1 MGILTTFRNAWKI
14 ADLRKKILFTLMIIV
29 LFRIG
34 ASIPVPF
41 LDASAVAS
49 YFTTGNTLLGY
60 MNMLSGNALSVGT
73 LFALTIQPYINASII
88 IQLLTV
94 AIPYFERLAKD
105 DSAEKKG
112 RKKLNK
118 ITRYVTVAIALL
130 QSFGYFQILRTAG
143 ALNGDVIADASKF
156 SWELFLVAA
165 CIILTLVAGS
175 MLVQWLGEA
184 IDEKGIGNGIS
195 MILFASIVSRAPD
208 LLTFF
213 IGCFTGEE
221 GKNWFVSAQWWL
233 AIIVFVL
240 AIAMFGLIVFMDSAE
255 RRVTI
260 QYAKRQVG
268 RKVYGGQKQQLPIK
282 VCMTG
287 VMPIIFA
294 FAITSLPATIA
305 AFIPGENWFTTGVE
319 KYFGQTSAAYMILSF
334 ALIIAFNY
342 FYIAIQYN
350 ASDIAKQ
357 LRENG
362 GTIPGIRPGRPT
374 VDFIMNTVNKITLFG
389 AIYLGVIAIFPY
401 ILQAIFGDS
410 LAGIALGGTSMMI
423 LVSVALETVKV
434 LEAQMIQRNMPS
446 VLD

>member
-1 MGILTTFRNAWKI
+1 MGILATLRNAWKI
-14 ADLRKKILFTLMIIV
+14 ADLKKKILYTALIV
-29 LFRIG
+29 LLFRIG
-34 ASIPVPF
+34 SGIPVPF
-41 LDASAVAS
+41 LANDSLEGIFS
-49 YFTTGNTLLGY
+49 PNTLLGY
-60 MNMLSGNALSVGT
+60 MNMLSGGALSVGT
-73 LFALTIQPYINASII
+73 IFALTIQPYINASII

-118 ITRYVTVAIALL
+118 ITRYTTIVIALL
-130 QSFGYFQILRTAG
+130 QAFGYYQLLGDMVVTGSNGFENFIIG
-143 ALNGDVIADASKF
+143 AS
-156 SWELFLVAA
+156 
-165 CIILTLVAGS
+165 IIITLVAGS
-175 MLVQWLGEA
+175 CLVMWMGES

-195 MILFASIVSRAPD
+195 MILFASIVSRAPE
-208 LLTFF
+208 LLSFCWSN
-213 IGCFTGEE
+213 ITG
-221 GKNWFVSAQWWL
+221 GTWWL
-233 AIIVFVL
+233 AVIVLVL
-240 AIAMFGLIVFMDSAE
+240 GVAMFGLIVFMDSAE
-255 RRVTI
+255 RRITI

-268 RKVYGGQKQQLPIK
+268 RKIYGGQKQQLPVK

-294 FAITSLPATIA
+294 FAITSLPATIG
-305 AFIPGENWFTTGVE
+305 AFFPNSWFYTFINNW
-319 KYFGQTSAAYMILSF
+319 FGQTSIIYMVVSF

-401 ILQAIFGDS
+401 ILQAIFPGM
-410 LAGIALGGTSMMI
+410 GNIALGGTSMMI

>member
-1 MGILTTFRNAWKI
+1 MGILTTLRNAWKI
-14 ADLRKKILFTLMIIV
+14 ADLRKKILYTLMIIG

-41 LDASAVAS
+41 LDADMVES
-49 YFTTGNTLLGY
+49 YFTSGNTLLGY

-112 RKKLNK
+112 RKKLNI
-118 ITRYVTVAIALL
+118 ITRYSTIAIALL
-130 QSFGYFQILRTAG
+130 QAFGYYQILNSANAITIAG
-143 ALNGDVIADASKF
+143 NTFQTIL
-156 SWELFLVAA
+156 AA
-165 CIILTLVAGS
+165 CTIIFSMVAGS
-175 MLVQWLGEA
+175 MLVMWLGEC

-208 LLTFF
+208 LLTFVISSF
-213 IGCFTGEE
+213 GEG
-221 GKNWFVSAQWWL
+221 GKWWL
-233 AIIVFVL
+233 AIIIVIL
-240 AIAMFGLIVFMDSAE
+240 AVAMLGLIVFMDSAE
-255 RRVTI
+255 RRITI

-268 RKVYGGQKQQLPIK
+268 RRIYGGQKQQLPIK

-305 AFIPGENWFTTGVE
+305 AFLPKTNGFVVFVE
-319 KYFGQTSAAYMILSF
+319 KYFGQTSIAYMLVSF

-350 ASDIAKQ
+350 AADIAKQ
-357 LRENG
+357 LRDNG

-401 ILQAIFGDS
+401 ILQAIFPVD
-410 LAGIALGGTSMMI
+410 LANVALGGTSMMI
-423 LVSVALETVKV
+423 LVSVSLETVKV

>member
-1 MGILTTFRNAWKI
+1 MGILTTLRNAWKI
-14 ADLRKKILFTLMIIV
+14 ADLRKKILYTLMIIV

-41 LDASAVAS
+41 LQSEALAGI
-49 YFTTGNTLLGY
+49 FGQNTLLGY
-60 MNMLSGNALSVGT
+60 MNMLSGGALSIGT
-73 LFALTIQPYINASII
+73 IFALTIQPYINASII

-118 ITRYVTVAIALL
+118 ITRYTTGVIALL
-130 QSFGYFQILRTAG
+130 QAFGYYKLLGGTTVVAN
-143 ALNGDVIADASKF
+143 NGFEEFLIAAS
-156 SWELFLVAA
+156 
-165 CIILTLVAGS
+165 IIISLVAGS
-175 MLVQWLGEA
+175 FLVMWMGES
-184 IDEKGIGNGIS
+184 IDEKGSGNGIS
-195 MILFASIVSRAPD
+195 MILFASIVSRAPE
-208 LLTFF
+208 LLSFF
-213 IGCFTGEE
+213 WNNIT
-221 GKNWFVSAQWWL
+221 SSTWWL
-233 AIIVFVL
+233 AVMVL
-240 AIAMFGLIVFMDSAE
+240 ILAVAMFGLIVFMDSAE
-255 RRVTI
+255 RRITI

-294 FAITSLPATIA
+294 FAITSLPATIG
-305 AFIPGENWFTTGVE
+305 AFFPDSGFAKFVNEW
-319 KYFGQTSAAYMILSF
+319 FGQTSIIYMVVGF

-401 ILQAIFGDS
+401 ILQAIFPSMGN
-410 LAGIALGGTSMMI
+410 IALGGTSMMI

-434 LEAQMIQRNMPS
+434 LEAQMIQRNMPG

>member
-1 MGILTTFRNAWKI
+1 MGILTTLRNAWKI
-14 ADLRKKILFTLMIIV
+14 ADLRKKILYTLMIIV

-41 LDASAVAS
+41 LDADMVES
-49 YFTTGNTLLGY
+49 YFTSGNTLLGY

-112 RKKLNK
+112 RKKLNI
-118 ITRYVTVAIALL
+118 ITRYSTIAIALL
-130 QSFGYFQILRTAG
+130 QAFGYYQILNSAKAITIAG
-143 ALNGDVIADASKF
+143 NTFQSIL
-156 SWELFLVAA
+156 AA
-165 CIILTLVAGS
+165 CTIIFSLVAGS
-175 MLVQWLGEA
+175 MLVMWMGEC

-208 LLTFF
+208 LLTFV
-213 IGCFTGEE
+213 IGSFGEG
-221 GKNWFVSAQWWL
+221 GKWWL
-233 AIIVFVL
+233 AIIIVIL
-240 AIAMFGLIVFMDSAE
+240 AVAMLGLIVFMDSAE
-255 RRVTI
+255 RRITI

-268 RKVYGGQKQQLPIK
+268 RRIYGGQKQQLPIK

-305 AFIPGENWFTTGVE
+305 AFLPKTNGFVVFVE
-319 KYFGQTSAAYMILSF
+319 KYFGQTSIAYMFVSF

-350 ASDIAKQ
+350 AADIAKQ
-357 LRENG
+357 LRDNG

-401 ILQAIFGDS
+401 ILQAIFPVD
-410 LAGIALGGTSMMI
+410 LANIALGGTSMMI
-423 LVSVALETVKV
+423 LVSVSLETVKV

>member
-1 MGILTTFRNAWKI
+1 MGILTTLRNAWKI

-41 LDASAVAS
+41 LDAAAISS
-49 YFTTGNTLLGY
+49 YFTSGNTLLGY

-88 IQLLTV
+88 VQLLTV

-118 ITRYVTVAIALL
+118 ITRYTTIGIALL
-130 QSFGYFQILRTAG
+130 QSFGYFQILRSAG
-143 ALNGDVIADASKF
+143 AITIVDTDKF
-156 SWELFLVAA
+156 SMELFLVAA
-165 CIILTLVAGS
+165 CIVLTLTAGS
-175 MLVQWLGEA
+175 MLVQWLGES
-184 IDEKGIGNGIS
+184 IDEKGFGNGIS

-208 LLTFF
+208 LLTYF
-213 IGCFTGEE
+213 IGSFGEG
-221 GKNWFVSAQWWL
+221 GKWWL
-233 AIIVFVL
+233 AIIVLIL
-240 AIAMFGLIVFMDSAE
+240 AVAMFGLIVFMDSAE
-255 RRVTI
+255 RRITV

-305 AFIPGENWFTTGVE
+305 TFFPNTGFAKWTE
-319 KYFGQTSAAYMILSF
+319 EYFGQTSIAYMLISF

-350 ASDIAKQ
+350 AADIAKQ
-357 LRENG
+357 LKENG

-374 VDFIMNTVNKITLFG
+374 IDFIMNTVNKITLFG

-401 ILQAIFGDS
+401 ILQAIFPKD
-410 LAGIALGGTSMMI
+410 LTNIALGGTSMMI

>member
-1 MGILTTFRNAWKI
+1 MGILTTLRNAWKI

-41 LDASAVAS
+41 LDAAAISS
-49 YFTTGNTLLGY
+49 YFTSGNTLLGY

-118 ITRYVTVAIALL
+118 ITRYTTIAIALL

-143 ALNGDVIADASKF
+143 AITVVNADKF
-156 SWELFLVAA
+156 SGELFLVGA
-165 CIILTLVAGS
+165 CIVLTLTAGS
-175 MLVQWLGEA
+175 SLVQWLGES

-208 LLTFF
+208 LLTYVISAFSK
-213 IGCFTGEE
+213 G
-221 GKNWFVSAQWWL
+221 GKWWL
-233 AIIVFVL
+233 AIIVVIL
-240 AIAMFGLIVFMDSAE
+240 AVAMFGLIVFMDSAE
-255 RRVTI
+255 RRITV

-305 AFIPGENWFTTGVE
+305 AFLPKTNGFVTFTE
-319 KYFGQTSAAYMILSF
+319 KYFGQTSIAYMLISF

-350 ASDIAKQ
+350 AADIAKQ
-357 LRENG
+357 LKENG

-401 ILQAIFGDS
+401 ILQAIFPND
-410 LAGIALGGTSMMI
+410 LANIALGGTSMMI

>member
-1 MGILTTFRNAWKI
+1 MGILTTLRNAWKI
-14 ADLRKKILFTLMIIV
+14 ADLKKKILFTAFIV
-29 LFRIG
+29 LLFRIG
-34 ASIPVPF
+34 STFTVPF
-41 LDASAVAS
+41 LNSDAMTGIFS
-49 YFTTGNTLLGY
+49 GNTLMGY
-60 MNMLSGNALSVGT
+60 MDMLSGGALSIGSV
-73 LFALTIQPYINASII
+73 FALTIQPYINASII

-94 AIPYFERLAKD
+94 AVPYFERLSKD

-130 QSFGYFQILRTAG
+130 QAFGYYKLLG
-143 ALNGDVIADASKF
+143 ASVMPTDSGFES
-156 SWELFLVAA
+156 FLVATS
-165 CIILTLVAGS
+165 IIMTLVAGS
-175 MLVQWLGEA
+175 CLVMWLGET

-195 MILFASIVSRAPD
+195 MILFASIVSRAPE
-208 LLTFF
+208 LLSFCWKS
-213 IGCFTGEE
+213 ITG
-221 GKNWFVSAQWWL
+221 GAWYL
-233 AIIVFVL
+233 ALMVIVLGV
-240 AIAMFGLIVFMDSAE
+240 AMFGLIVFMDSAE

-305 AFIPGENWFTTGVE
+305 AFFPNSGFASFIE
-319 KYFGQTSAAYMILSF
+319 KYFGQTSIIYMVVGF

-401 ILQAIFGDS
+401 ILQAIFPNMGN
-410 LAGIALGGTSMMI
+410 IALGGTSMMI

>member
-1 MGILTTFRNAWKI
+1 MGILTTLRNAWKI

-41 LDASAVAS
+41 LDAAAISS
-49 YFTTGNTLLGY
+49 YFTSGNTLLGY

-118 ITRYVTVAIALL
+118 ITRYTTVGIALL

-143 ALNGDVIADASKF
+143 AITIVDAEKF
-156 SWELFLVAA
+156 SMQLFLVAA
-165 CIILTLVAGS
+165 CIILTLTAGS
-175 MLVQWLGEA
+175 MLVQWLGES

-208 LLTFF
+208 LLMYF
-213 IGCFTGEE
+213 IGSFQE
-221 GKNWFVSAQWWL
+221 GGKWWL
-233 AIIVFVL
+233 AIIVLIL
-240 AIAMFGLIVFMDSAE
+240 AVAMFGLIVFMDSAE
-255 RRVTI
+255 RRVTV

-294 FAITSLPATIA
+294 FAITSLPATIG
-305 AFIPGENWFTTGVE
+305 AFIPDTGFAKWTE
-319 KYFGQTSAAYMILSF
+319 KYFSQTSIAYMLISF

-357 LRENG
+357 LKENG

-401 ILQAIFGDS
+401 ILQAAFPKD
-410 LAGIALGGTSMMI
+410 LTNIALGGTSMMI

>member
-1 MGILTTFRNAWKI
+1 MGILTTLRNAWKI

-41 LDASAVAS
+41 LDAAAIST
-49 YFTTGNTLLGY
+49 YFNSGNTLLGY

-73 LFALTIQPYINASII
+73 IFALTIQPYINASII

-112 RKKLNK
+112 RKKLNR
-118 ITRYVTVAIALL
+118 ITRYTTIGIAAL
-130 QSFGYFQILRTAG
+130 QAFGYFQILRSAG
-143 ALNGDVIADASKF
+143 AITIVNTETF
-156 SWELFLVAA
+156 SMQLFLVAA
-165 CIILTLVAGS
+165 CIIMTLVAGS
-175 MLVQWLGEA
+175 SLVQWLGEC
-184 IDEKGIGNGIS
+184 IDEKGLGNGIS

-208 LLTFF
+208 LLSFF
-213 IGCFTGEE
+213 IGCFQE
-221 GKNWFVSAQWWL
+221 GGKWWL
-233 AIIVFVL
+233 APIVLVL

-255 RRVTI
+255 RRITI

-305 AFIPGENWFTTGVE
+305 AFMPSDWGFVIFVD
-319 KYFGQTSAAYMILSF
+319 KYFNQTSIAYMLISF
-334 ALIIAFNY
+334 ALVIAFNY

-374 VDFIMNTVNKITLFG
+374 VEFIMNTVNKITLFG

-401 ILQAIFGDS
+401 ILQAIFPVD
-410 LAGIALGGTSMMI
+410 LANIALGGTSMMI

>member
-1 MGILTTFRNAWKI
+1 MGILSTLRNAWKI

-41 LDASAVAS
+41 LDPAAIKS
-49 YFTTGNTLLGY
+49 YFTGGNTLLGY

-73 LFALTIQPYINASII
+73 IFALTIQPYINASII

-112 RKKLNK
+112 RKKLNR
-118 ITRYVTVAIALL
+118 ITRYSTIGIALL
-130 QSFGYFQILRTAG
+130 QAFGYFQILKSAG
-143 ALNGDVIADASKF
+143 AITIVDAKAF
-156 SWELFLVAA
+156 SFDLFLVAA
-165 CIILTLVAGS
+165 CIIMTLVAGS
-175 MLVQWLGEA
+175 CLVMWLGES

-208 LLTFF
+208 LLTYVINSFSN
-213 IGCFTGEE
+213 G
-221 GKNWFVSAQWWL
+221 GKWWL
-233 AIIVFVL
+233 AIIILVL
-240 AIAMFGLIVFMDSAE
+240 AVAMFGLIVFMDSAE
-255 RRVTI
+255 RRITI

-294 FAITSLPATIA
+294 FAITSLPATIG
-305 AFIPGENWFTTGVE
+305 AFFPNGGWAKFFD
-319 KYFGQTSAAYMILSF
+319 KYFGQTSFAYMFVSF

-374 VDFIMNTVNKITLFG
+374 IEFIMNTVNKITLFG
-389 AIYLGVIAIFPY
+389 AIYLGIIAIFPY
-401 ILQAIFGDS
+401 ILQAIFPNDLQS
-410 LAGIALGGTSMMI
+410 IALGGTSMMI

>member
-1 MGILTTFRNAWKI
+1 MGILTTLRNAWKI
-14 ADLRKKILFTLMIIV
+14 ADLRKKILYTLMIIV

-34 ASIPVPF
+34 ACIPVPF
-41 LDASAVAS
+41 LSPEMIQGVFSDS
-49 YFTTGNTLLGY
+49 GTLLGY
-60 MNMLSGNALSVGT
+60 MNMISGNALSVGT
-73 LFALTIQPYINASII
+73 IFALTIQPYINASII

-112 RKKLNK
+112 RKKLNR
-118 ITRYVTVAIALL
+118 ITRYTTIGIALL
-130 QSFGYFQILRTAG
+130 QAFGYYQLLQGGIQIG
-143 ALNGDVIADASKF
+143 SNGFEKFLIAAS
-156 SWELFLVAA
+156 
-165 CIILTLVAGS
+165 IILTLVAGS
-175 MLVQWLGEA
+175 CLVMWMGES
-184 IDEKGIGNGIS
+184 IDESGIGNGIS
-195 MILFASIVSRAPD
+195 MILFASIVSRAPE
-208 LLTFF
+208 LLSFF
-213 IGCFTGEE
+213 IGCFKE
-221 GKNWFVSAQWWL
+221 GGKWWL
-233 AIIVFVL
+233 APIVLVL
-240 AIAMFGLIVFMDSAE
+240 AVAMFGLIVFMDSAE
-255 RRVTI
+255 RRITI

-305 AFIPGENWFTTGVE
+305 AFIPKSGFASWVE
-319 KYFGQTSAAYMILSF
+319 KYFGQTSIAYMLISF
-334 ALIIAFNY
+334 ILIIAFNY

-401 ILQAIFGDS
+401 ILQKIWPDQ
-410 LAGIALGGTSMMI
+410 LAGVALGGTSMMI

>member
-1 MGILTTFRNAWKI
+1 MGILTTLRNAWKI

-41 LDASAVAS
+41 LDAAAISS
-49 YFTTGNTLLGY
+49 YFTSGNTLLGY

-143 ALNGDVIADASKF
+143 AITIVDTDKF
-156 SWELFLVAA
+156 SMELFLVGA
-165 CIILTLVAGS
+165 CIILTLTAGS
-175 MLVQWLGEA
+175 ALVQWLGET

-208 LLTFF
+208 LLTYV
-213 IGCFTGEE
+213 IGAFGEG
-221 GKNWFVSAQWWL
+221 GKWWL
-233 AIIVFVL
+233 AIIVVIL
-240 AIAMFGLIVFMDSAE
+240 AVAMFGLIVFMDSAE
-255 RRVTI
+255 RRITI

-305 AFIPGENWFTTGVE
+305 AFLPKDNGFVTFTE
-319 KYFGQTSAAYMILSF
+319 KYFGQTSIAYMLISF

-401 ILQAIFGDS
+401 ILQAIFPND
-410 LAGIALGGTSMMI
+410 LQNIALGGTSMMI

>member
-1 MGILTTFRNAWKI
+1 MGILTTLRNAWKI

-41 LDASAVAS
+41 LDAAAISS
-49 YFTTGNTLLGY
+49 YFNSGNTLLGY

-118 ITRYVTVAIALL
+118 ITRYTTVGIALL

-143 ALNGDVIADASKF
+143 AITIVDANKF
-156 SWELFLVAA
+156 SFQLFLVAA
-165 CIILTLVAGS
+165 CIVLTLTAGS
-175 MLVQWLGEA
+175 MLVQWLGES

-208 LLTFF
+208 LLTYVISSF
-213 IGCFTGEE
+213 
-221 GKNWFVSAQWWL
+221 GKGGKWWL
-233 AIIVFVL
+233 AIIVIVL
-240 AIAMFGLIVFMDSAE
+240 AVAMFGLIVFMDSAE
-255 RRVTI
+255 RRITI

-305 AFIPGENWFTTGVE
+305 AFLPKSNPFVTVTE
-319 KYFGQTSAAYMILSF
+319 KYFGQTSIAYMLVSF

-401 ILQAIFGDS
+401 ILQAIFPTD
-410 LAGIALGGTSMMI
+410 LQNVALGGTSMMI

>member
-1 MGILTTFRNAWKI
+1 MGILTTLRNAWKI
-14 ADLRKKILFTLMIIV
+14 ADLRKKILYTLMIIV

-34 ASIPVPF
+34 ACIPVPF
-41 LDASAVAS
+41 LSEGMLKAA
-49 YFTTGNTLLGY
+49 FTDSGTLLGY
-60 MNMLSGNALSVGT
+60 MNMISGNALAIGT
-73 LFALTIQPYINASII
+73 IFALTIQPYINASII

-112 RKKLNK
+112 RKKLNR
-118 ITRYVTVAIALL
+118 ITRYFTVVIALL
-130 QSFGYFQILRTAG
+130 QAFGYYQLLQGGIEVGANGFQKFL
-143 ALNGDVIADASKF
+143 IAAT
-156 SWELFLVAA
+156 
-165 CIILTLVAGS
+165 IILTLVAGS
-175 MLVQWLGEA
+175 CLVMWLGES
-184 IDEKGIGNGIS
+184 IDENGVGNGIS

-208 LLTFF
+208 LLKFF
-213 IGCFTGEE
+213 IGCFQQG
-221 GKNWFVSAQWWL
+221 GKWWL
-233 AIIVFVL
+233 APIVLILGV
-240 AIAMFGLIVFMDSAE
+240 AMFGLIVFMDSAE

-305 AFIPGENWFTTGVE
+305 AFIPNSGFATWIE
-319 KYFGQTSAAYMILSF
+319 KYFGQTSIAYMLISF

-401 ILQAIFGDS
+401 ILQKIWPVH

>member
-14 ADLRKKILFTLMIIV
+14 ADLKKKILYTALIV
-29 LFRIG
+29 LLFRIG

-41 LDASAVAS
+41 LQAETLAGI
-49 YFTTGNTLLGY
+49 FGQNTLMGY
-60 MNMLSGNALSVGT
+60 MNMLSGGALSIGT
-73 LFALTIQPYINASII
+73 IFALTIQPYINASII
-88 IQLLTV
+88 VQLLTV
-94 AIPYFERLAKD
+94 AIPYFERLSKD

-118 ITRYVTVAIALL
+118 ITRYTTIVIALL
-130 QSFGYFQILRTAG
+130 QAFGYYQLLGGTTVTAN
-143 ALNGDVIADASKF
+143 NGFEEFLIAAS
-156 SWELFLVAA
+156 
-165 CIILTLVAGS
+165 IIITLVAGS
-175 MLVQWLGEA
+175 CLVMWMGES

-195 MILFASIVSRAPD
+195 MILFASIVSRAP
-208 LLTFF
+208 
-213 IGCFTGEE
+213 E
-221 GKNWFVSAQWWL
+221 FVSFAWNNIQGGTWWL
-233 AIIVFVL
+233 AVIVLVL
-240 AIAMFGLIVFMDSAE
+240 GVAMFGLIVFMDSAE

-294 FAITSLPATIA
+294 FAITSLPATIG
-305 AFIPGENWFTTGVE
+305 AFFPDSGFAKFIDAW
-319 KYFGQTSAAYMILSF
+319 FGQTSIIYMVVSF

-401 ILQAIFGDS
+401 ILQAIFPAMGN
-410 LAGIALGGTSMMI
+410 IALGGTSMMI

>member
-1 MGILTTFRNAWKI
+1 MGILTTLRNAWKI

-34 ASIPVPF
+34 SSIPVPF
-41 LDASAVAS
+41 LDASAISS
-49 YFTTGNTLLGY
+49 YFNSGNTILGY

-118 ITRYVTVAIALL
+118 ITRYTTIAIALL
-130 QSFGYFQILRTAG
+130 QGFGYFQILRTAG
-143 ALNGDVIADASKF
+143 AITVVDASKF
-156 SWELFLVAA
+156 SWELFLVGA
-165 CIILTLVAGS
+165 CIVLTLTAGS
-175 MLVQWLGEA
+175 SMVQWLGES

-208 LLTFF
+208 LLTYVISAFSK
-213 IGCFTGEE
+213 G
-221 GKNWFVSAQWWL
+221 GKWWL
-233 AIIVFVL
+233 AIIVLIL
-240 AIAMFGLIVFMDSAE
+240 AVAMFGLIVFMDSAE
-255 RRVTI
+255 RRITI

-305 AFIPGENWFTTGVE
+305 AFLPSDNWFAVWTT
-319 KYFGQTSAAYMILSF
+319 KYFGQTSIAYMLISF

-401 ILQAIFGDS
+401 ILQKAFPADLS
-410 LAGIALGGTSMMI
+410 SIALGGTSMMI

>member
-1 MGILTTFRNAWKI
+1 MGILTTLRNAWKI

-41 LDASAVAS
+41 LDAAAVSS
-49 YFTTGNTLLGY
+49 YFTSGNTLLGY

-112 RKKLNK
+112 RKKLNI
-118 ITRYVTVAIALL
+118 ITRYTTVGIALL
-130 QSFGYFQILRTAG
+130 QSFGYFQILRSAG
-143 ALNGDVIADASKF
+143 AITIVDTAKF
-156 SWELFLVAA
+156 SWELLLIAA
-165 CIILTLVAGS
+165 TIILTLSAGS
-175 MLVQWLGEA
+175 ALVQWLGES

-213 IGCFTGEE
+213 INCFTGEE
-221 GKNWFVSAQWWL
+221 GKNWFISAQWWL
-233 AIIVFVL
+233 AIIVLVL
-240 AIAMFGLIVFMDSAE
+240 AVAMFGLIVFMDGAE
-255 RRVTI
+255 RRITI

-268 RKVYGGQKQQLPIK
+268 RKVYGGQKQPLPIK

-294 FAITSLPATIA
+294 FAITSLPATVG
-305 AFIPGENWFTTGVE
+305 AFIPNTGFATFVDE
-319 KYFGQTSAAYMILSF
+319 YFGQTSIAYMVISF

-362 GTIPGIRPGRPT
+362 GTIPGIRPGKPT

-401 ILQAIFGDS
+401 ILQAIFPES
-410 LAGIALGGTSMMI
+410 LANIALGGTSMMI

>member
-1 MGILTTFRNAWKI
+1 MGIFTTLRNAWKI
-14 ADLRKKILFTLMIIV
+14 ADLRKKILFTLFIIV

-41 LDASAVAS
+41 LSSEMIEA
-49 YFTTGNTLLGY
+49 YFTDNSNTLLGY

-73 LFALTIQPYINASII
+73 MFALTIQPYINASII

-105 DSAEKKG
+105 DSAEHKG

-118 ITRYVTVAIALL
+118 ITRYTTVAIALL
-130 QSFGYFQILRTAG
+130 QGFGYYQLLSSSSYGIVRSG
-143 ALNGDVIADASKF
+143 SNGFENFLIAAT
-156 SWELFLVAA
+156 
-165 CIILTLVAGS
+165 IIVSLVAGS
-175 MLVQWLGEA
+175 SLVQWLGES

-208 LLTFF
+208 LLTYL
-213 IGCFTGEE
+213 IESFTGTQTG
-221 GKNWFVSAQWWL
+221 GKTWYWAL
-233 AIIVFVL
+233 IILVL
-240 AIAMFGLIVFMDSAE
+240 AVLLFGLTVFMDSAE
-255 RRVTI
+255 RRITV

-268 RKVYGGQKQQLPIK
+268 RKVYGGQRQQLPIK

-305 AFIPGENWFTTGVE
+305 AFFPGSGFEAFVKEHFSQTTIL
-319 KYFGQTSAAYMILSF
+319 YMVVAFL
-334 ALIIAFNY
+334 LIIAFNY

-350 ASDIAKQ
+350 AAEIAKQ
-357 LRENG
+357 MRENG
-362 GTIPGIRPGRPT
+362 GTIPGIRPGIPT
-374 VDFIMNTVNKITLFG
+374 VNFIMNSVNKITLFG
-389 AIYLGVIAIFPY
+389 ALFLGVIAILPY
-401 ILQAIFGDS
+401 VIQRITGLENV
-410 LAGIALGGTSMMI
+410 ALGGTSMLI
-423 LVSVALETVKV
+423 LVSVALETVRV

>member
-1 MGILTTFRNAWKI
+1 MGILTTLRNAWKI
-14 ADLRKKILFTLMIIV
+14 ADLKKKILFTAFIV
-29 LFRIG
+29 LLFRIG
-34 ASIPVPF
+34 STFTVPF
-41 LDASAVAS
+41 LNSDAMTGIFS
-49 YFTTGNTLLGY
+49 GNTLMGY
-60 MNMLSGNALSVGT
+60 MDMLSGGALSIGSV
-73 LFALTIQPYINASII
+73 FALTIQPYINASII

-94 AIPYFERLAKD
+94 AVPYFERLSKD

-118 ITRYVTVAIALL
+118 ITRYITVAIALL
-130 QSFGYFQILRTAG
+130 QAFGYYKLLG
-143 ALNGDVIADASKF
+143 ASVMPTDSGFES
-156 SWELFLVAA
+156 FLVAA
-165 CIILTLVAGS
+165 SIIMTLVAGS
-175 MLVQWLGEA
+175 CLVMWLGET

-195 MILFASIVSRAPD
+195 MILFASIVSRAPE
-208 LLTFF
+208 LLSFCWKSITD
-213 IGCFTGEE
+213 GA
-221 GKNWFVSAQWWL
+221 WYL
-233 AIIVFVL
+233 ALMVIVLGV
-240 AIAMFGLIVFMDSAE
+240 AMFGLIVFMDSAE

-305 AFIPGENWFTTGVE
+305 AFFPNSGFASFIE
-319 KYFGQTSAAYMILSF
+319 KYFGQTSIIYMVVGF

-401 ILQAIFGDS
+401 ILQAIFPNMGN
-410 LAGIALGGTSMMI
+410 IALGGTSMMI

>member
-1 MGILTTFRNAWKI
+1 MGILTTLRNAWKI
-14 ADLRKKILFTLMIIV
+14 ADLRKKILYTLMIVV

-41 LDASAVAS
+41 LQAD
-49 YFTTGNTLLGY
+49 TLAGIFGQSNLMGY
-60 MNMLSGNALSVGT
+60 MDMVSGGALSIGSI
-73 LFALTIQPYINASII
+73 FALTIQPYINASII
-88 IQLLTV
+88 VQLLTV

-118 ITRYVTVAIALL
+118 ITRYTTAAIALL
-130 QSFGYFQILRTAG
+130 QAFGYYKLLGGTT
-143 ALNGDVIADASKF
+143 
-156 SWELFLVAA
+156 VAA
-165 CIILTLVAGS
+165 TNGFEEFLIAASIIITLVAGAF
-175 MLVQWLGEA
+175 LVMWMGES

-195 MILFASIVSRAPD
+195 MILFASIVSRAPE
-208 LLTFF
+208 LVSFF
-213 IGCFTGEE
+213 WNNITG
-221 GKNWFVSAQWWL
+221 GTWWL
-233 AIIVFVL
+233 ALIVLVL
-240 AIAMFGLIVFMDSAE
+240 AVAMFGLIVFMDSAE

-294 FAITSLPATIA
+294 FAITSLPATIG
-305 AFIPGENWFTTGVE
+305 AFFPDSGFAKFINEW
-319 KYFGQTSAAYMILSF
+319 FGQTSIIYMVVSF

-401 ILQAIFGDS
+401 ILQAIFPAMGN
-410 LAGIALGGTSMMI
+410 IALGGTSMMI

-434 LEAQMIQRNMPS
+434 LEAQMIQRNMPG

>member
-1 MGILTTFRNAWKI
+1 MGILTTLRNAWKI

-41 LDASAVAS
+41 LDAAAISS
-49 YFTTGNTLLGY
+49 YFTSGNTLLGY

-88 IQLLTV
+88 VQLLTV

-118 ITRYVTVAIALL
+118 ITRYTTIGIALL
-130 QSFGYFQILRTAG
+130 QSFGYFQILRSAG
-143 ALNGDVIADASKF
+143 AITIVEADKF
-156 SWELFLVAA
+156 SWELLLVAA
-165 CIILTLVAGS
+165 CIILTLTAGS
-175 MLVQWLGEA
+175 SLVQWLGEA

-208 LLTFF
+208 LLTYVINAFS
-213 IGCFTGEE
+213 E
-221 GKNWFVSAQWWL
+221 GGKWWL
-233 AIIVFVL
+233 AIIIVIL
-240 AIAMFGLIVFMDSAE
+240 AVAMFGLIVFMDSAE
-255 RRVTI
+255 RRITI

-305 AFIPGENWFTTGVE
+305 AFLPTDNGFVKWTE
-319 KYFGQTSAAYMILSF
+319 KYFGQTSIAYMLISF

-374 VDFIMNTVNKITLFG
+374 VEFIMNTVNKITLFG

-401 ILQAIFGDS
+401 ILQAIFPTD
-410 LAGIALGGTSMMI
+410 LTNIALGGTSMMI

>member
-1 MGILTTFRNAWKI
+1 MGILTTLRNAWKI

-41 LDASAVAS
+41 LDAAAISS
-49 YFTTGNTLLGY
+49 YFTSGNTLLGY

-88 IQLLTV
+88 VQLLTV

-112 RKKLNK
+112 RRKLNK
-118 ITRYVTVAIALL
+118 ITRYTTIGIALL

-143 ALNGDVIADASKF
+143 AITIVDAEKF
-156 SWELFLVAA
+156 SMELFLVAA
-165 CIILTLVAGS
+165 CIILTLTAGS
-175 MLVQWLGEA
+175 SLVQWLGEC
-184 IDEKGIGNGIS
+184 IDEKGVGNGIS

-208 LLTFF
+208 LLSFF
-213 IGCFTGEE
+213 ISCFTGEE
-221 GKNWFVSAQWWL
+221 GKNWFTTANWWL
-233 AIIVFVL
+233 GIIVLVL
-240 AIAMFGLIVFMDSAE
+240 AVAMFGLIVFMDGAE

-294 FAITSLPATIA
+294 FAITSLPATVA
-305 AFIPGENWFTTGVE
+305 AFMPSDWGFVKWTE
-319 KYFGQTSAAYMILSF
+319 KYFSQTGALYMILSF

-401 ILQAIFGDS
+401 ILQAIFPND
-410 LAGIALGGTSMMI
+410 LQNIALGGTSMMI

>member
-1 MGILTTFRNAWKI
+1 MGILTTLRNAWKI

-34 ASIPVPF
+34 ASLPVPF
-41 LDASAVAS
+41 LEPEEMGTLFDG
-49 YFTTGNTLLGY
+49 GNTLLGY
-60 MNMLSGNALSVGT
+60 MNMLSGNALSMGT

-118 ITRYVTVAIALL
+118 ITRYTTVGIALL
-130 QSFGYFQILRTAG
+130 QSFGYFQILRSTPG
-143 ALNGDVIADASKF
+143 VLNAAATKTTGGLV
-156 SWELFLVAA
+156 LVAA
-165 CIILTLVAGS
+165 VIILTLTAGS
-175 MLVQWLGEA
+175 ALVQWLGES

-208 LLTFF
+208 LLIFF
-213 IGCFTGEE
+213 IGCFTGEA
-221 GKNWFVSAQWWL
+221 GKNWFISAKWWL
-233 AIIVFVL
+233 AIIVLVL
-240 AIAMFGLIVFMDSAE
+240 AVAMFGLIVFMDSAE
-255 RRVTI
+255 RRITI

-268 RKVYGGQKQQLPIK
+268 RKVYGGQKQPLPIK

-294 FAITSLPATIA
+294 FAITSLPATIG
-305 AFIPGENWFTTGVE
+305 AFVPGTGYATFVE
-319 KYFGQTSAAYMILSF
+319 KYFGQTSIAYMLISF

-362 GTIPGIRPGRPT
+362 GTIPGIRPGKPT

-401 ILQAIFGDS
+401 ILQRIFPDA
-410 LAGIALGGTSMMI
+410 LANIALGGTSMMI

>member
-1 MGILTTFRNAWKI
+1 MGILTTLRNAWKI

-34 ASIPVPF
+34 SSIPVPF
-41 LDASAVAS
+41 LDAAAISS
-49 YFTTGNTLLGY
+49 YFTSGNTLLGY

-118 ITRYVTVAIALL
+118 ITRYTTIAIALL
-130 QSFGYFQILRTAG
+130 QGFGYFQILRTAG
-143 ALNGDVIADASKF
+143 AITIVDVSKF
-156 SWELFLVAA
+156 SWELFLVGA
-165 CIILTLVAGS
+165 CIILTLTAGS
-175 MLVQWLGEA
+175 SMVQWLGES

-208 LLTFF
+208 LLTYVINAFS
-213 IGCFTGEE
+213 E
-221 GKNWFVSAQWWL
+221 GGAWWL
-233 AIIVFVL
+233 AIIVVIL
-240 AIAMFGLIVFMDSAE
+240 AVAMFGLIVFMDSAE
-255 RRVTI
+255 RRITV

-305 AFIPGENWFTTGVE
+305 AFLPSDHWFATWAE
-319 KYFGQTSAAYMILSF
+319 KYFGQTSIAYMLISF

-401 ILQAIFGDS
+401 ILQKAFPNDLS
-410 LAGIALGGTSMMI
+410 NIALGGTSMMI

>member
-1 MGILTTFRNAWKI
+1 MGILTTLRNAWKI

-41 LDASAVAS
+41 LDAAAISS
-49 YFTTGNTLLGY
+49 YFTGGNTLLGY

-73 LFALTIQPYINASII
+73 IFALTIQPYINASII

-112 RKKLNK
+112 RKKLNR
-118 ITRYVTVAIALL
+118 ITRYSTVVIALL
-130 QSFGYFQILRTAG
+130 QAFGYYQILRSAG
-143 ALNGDVIADASKF
+143 AITIAGNTF
-156 SWELFLVAA
+156 ETVLVAA
-165 CIILTLVAGS
+165 SIILTLVAGS
-175 MLVQWLGEA
+175 CLVMWLGES

-213 IGCFTGEE
+213 IGCFQE
-221 GKNWFVSAQWWL
+221 GGKWWL
-233 AIIVFVL
+233 APIVLVL
-240 AIAMFGLIVFMDSAE
+240 AIAMFGLIVYMDSAE
-255 RRVTI
+255 RRITI

-305 AFIPGENWFTTGVE
+305 AFITEENWFTTGVE
-319 KYFGQTSAAYMILSF
+319 KYFGQTSFLYMAISF

-401 ILQAIFGDS
+401 ILQAIFPTQ
-410 LAGIALGGTSMMI
+410 LANVALGGTSMMI

>member
-1 MGILTTFRNAWKI
+1 MGILTTLRNAWKI

-41 LDASAVAS
+41 LDAAAISS
-49 YFTTGNTLLGY
+49 YFTSGNTLLGY

-118 ITRYVTVAIALL
+118 ITRYTTIGIALL

-143 ALNGDVIADASKF
+143 AITIVDADKF
-156 SWELFLVAA
+156 SVELLLVAA
-165 CIILTLVAGS
+165 CIILTLTAGS
-175 MLVQWLGEA
+175 SLVQWLGES

-208 LLTFF
+208 LLTYI
-213 IGCFTGEE
+213 IGAFSKG
-221 GKNWFVSAQWWL
+221 GKWWL
-233 AIIVFVL
+233 AIIVVIL
-240 AIAMFGLIVFMDSAE
+240 AVAMFGLIVFMDSAE

-305 AFIPGENWFTTGVE
+305 AFLPQDNGFVTWTE
-319 KYFGQTSAAYMILSF
+319 KYFGQTSIAYMLISF

-401 ILQAIFGDS
+401 ILQAIFPKDLS
-410 LAGIALGGTSMMI
+410 NIALGGTSMMI

>member
-1 MGILTTFRNAWKI
+1 MGILTTLRNAWKI
-14 ADLRKKILFTLMIIV
+14 ADLRKKILYTLMIIV

-41 LDASAVAS
+41 LDADMVES
-49 YFTTGNTLLGY
+49 YFTSGNTLLGY

-112 RKKLNK
+112 RKKLNI
-118 ITRYVTVAIALL
+118 ITRYSTIAIALL
-130 QSFGYFQILRTAG
+130 QAFGYYQILNSAKAITIAG
-143 ALNGDVIADASKF
+143 NTFQSIL
-156 SWELFLVAA
+156 AA
-165 CIILTLVAGS
+165 CTIIFSLVAGS
-175 MLVQWLGEA
+175 MLVMWMGEC

-208 LLTFF
+208 LLTFV
-213 IGCFTGEE
+213 IGSFGEG
-221 GKNWFVSAQWWL
+221 GKWWL
-233 AIIVFVL
+233 AIIIVIL
-240 AIAMFGLIVFMDSAE
+240 AVAMLGLIVFMDSAE
-255 RRVTI
+255 RRITI

-268 RKVYGGQKQQLPIK
+268 RRIYGGQKQQLPIK

-305 AFIPGENWFTTGVE
+305 AFLPKTNGFVVFTE
-319 KYFGQTSAAYMILSF
+319 KYFGQTSIAYMLLSF

-350 ASDIAKQ
+350 AADIAKQ
-357 LRENG
+357 LRDNG

-401 ILQAIFGDS
+401 ILQAIFPVD
-410 LAGIALGGTSMMI
+410 LANIALGGTSMMI
-423 LVSVALETVKV
+423 LVSVSLETVKV

>member
-1 MGILTTFRNAWKI
+1 MGILTTLRNAWKI

-34 ASIPVPF
+34 SSIPVPF
-41 LDASAVAS
+41 LDADAIKS
-49 YFTTGNTLLGY
+49 YFNSGNTLLGF
-60 MNMLSGNALSVGT
+60 MNMVSGNALSVGT

-118 ITRYVTVAIALL
+118 ITRYTTIAIALL
-130 QSFGYFQILRTAG
+130 QGFGYFQILRTAG
-143 ALNGDVIADASKF
+143 AITVVDASKF
-156 SWELFLVAA
+156 SWELFLVGA
-165 CIILTLVAGS
+165 CIVLTLTAGS
-175 MLVQWLGEA
+175 SLVQWLGES

-208 LLTFF
+208 LLTYVISAFK
-213 IGCFTGEE
+213 E
-221 GKNWFVSAQWWL
+221 GGKWWL
-233 AIIVFVL
+233 AIIVLIL
-240 AIAMFGLIVFMDSAE
+240 AVAMFGLIVFMDSAE
-255 RRVTI
+255 RRITI

-305 AFIPGENWFTTGVE
+305 AFLPSDNWFAVWTT
-319 KYFGQTSAAYMILSF
+319 KYFGQTSIAYMLISF

-401 ILQAIFGDS
+401 ILQKAFPTDLS
-410 LAGIALGGTSMMI
+410 SIALGGTSMMI

>member
-1 MGILTTFRNAWKI
+1 MGILTTLRNAWKI

-41 LDASAVAS
+41 LDAAAISS
-49 YFTTGNTLLGY
+49 YFTSGNTLLGY

-118 ITRYVTVAIALL
+118 ITRYTTIGIALL
-130 QSFGYFQILRTAG
+130 QAFGYFQILRTAG
-143 ALNGDVIADASKF
+143 AITIVDADKF
-156 SWELFLVAA
+156 SGQLFLVGA
-165 CIILTLVAGS
+165 CIVLTLTAGS
-175 MLVQWLGEA
+175 MLVQWLGES

-208 LLTFF
+208 LLMYF
-213 IGCFTGEE
+213 IGSFQE
-221 GKNWFVSAQWWL
+221 GGKWWL
-233 AIIVFVL
+233 AIIVLIL
-240 AIAMFGLIVFMDSAE
+240 AVAMFGLIVFMDSAE
-255 RRVTI
+255 RRVTV

-305 AFIPGENWFTTGVE
+305 AFLPGTGFAKWTE
-319 KYFGQTSAAYMILSF
+319 TYFGQTSIAYMLISF

-350 ASDIAKQ
+350 AADIAKQ
-357 LRENG
+357 LKENG

-401 ILQAIFGDS
+401 ILQAAFPKD
-410 LAGIALGGTSMMI
+410 LTNIALGGTSMMI

>member
-1 MGILTTFRNAWKI
+1 MGILTTLRNAWKI
-14 ADLRKKILFTLMIIV
+14 ADLRKKILYTLMIIV

-41 LDASAVAS
+41 LDADMVES
-49 YFTTGNTLLGY
+49 YFTSGNTLLGY

-112 RKKLNK
+112 RKKLNI
-118 ITRYVTVAIALL
+118 ITRYSTIAIALL
-130 QSFGYFQILRTAG
+130 QAFGYYQILNSAKAITIAG
-143 ALNGDVIADASKF
+143 NTFQSIL
-156 SWELFLVAA
+156 AA
-165 CIILTLVAGS
+165 CTIIFSLVAGS
-175 MLVQWLGEA
+175 MLVMWMGEC

-208 LLTFF
+208 LLTFV
-213 IGCFTGEE
+213 IGSFGEG
-221 GKNWFVSAQWWL
+221 GKWWL
-233 AIIVFVL
+233 AIIIVIL
-240 AIAMFGLIVFMDSAE
+240 AVAMLGLIVFMDSAE
-255 RRVTI
+255 RRITI

-268 RKVYGGQKQQLPIK
+268 RRIYGGQKQQLPIK

-305 AFIPGENWFTTGVE
+305 AFLPKTNGFVVFTE
-319 KYFGQTSAAYMILSF
+319 KYFGQTSIAYMLLSF

-350 ASDIAKQ
+350 AADIAKQ
-357 LRENG
+357 LRDNG

-401 ILQAIFGDS
+401 ILQAIFPVD
-410 LAGIALGGTSMMI
+410 LANVALGGTSMMI
-423 LVSVALETVKV
+423 LVSVSLETVKV

>member
-1 MGILTTFRNAWKI
+1 MGILTTLRNAWKI
-14 ADLRKKILFTLMIIV
+14 ADLRKKILYTLMIIV

-41 LDASAVAS
+41 LDADMVES
-49 YFTTGNTLLGY
+49 YFTSGNTLLGY

-112 RKKLNK
+112 RKKLNI
-118 ITRYVTVAIALL
+118 ITRYSTIAIALL
-130 QSFGYFQILRTAG
+130 QAFGYYQILNSAKAITIAG
-143 ALNGDVIADASKF
+143 NTFQSIL
-156 SWELFLVAA
+156 AA
-165 CIILTLVAGS
+165 CTIIFSLVAGS
-175 MLVQWLGEA
+175 MLVMWMGEC

-208 LLTFF
+208 LLTFV
-213 IGCFTGEE
+213 IGSFGEG
-221 GKNWFVSAQWWL
+221 GKWWL
-233 AIIVFVL
+233 AIIIVIL
-240 AIAMFGLIVFMDSAE
+240 AVAMLGLIVFMDSAE
-255 RRVTI
+255 RRITI

-268 RKVYGGQKQQLPIK
+268 RRIYGGQKQQLPIK

-305 AFIPGENWFTTGVE
+305 AFLPKTNGFVVFVE
-319 KYFGQTSAAYMILSF
+319 KYFGQTSIAYMLVSF

-350 ASDIAKQ
+350 AADIAKQ
-357 LRENG
+357 LRDNG

-401 ILQAIFGDS
+401 ILQAIFPVD
-410 LAGIALGGTSMMI
+410 LANIALGGTSMMI
-423 LVSVALETVKV
+423 LVSVSLETVKV

>member
-1 MGILTTFRNAWKI
+1 MGILTTLRNAWKI
-14 ADLRKKILFTLMIIV
+14 ADLRKKILYTLMIIV

-41 LDASAVAS
+41 LQSEALAGI
-49 YFTTGNTLLGY
+49 FGQNTLLGY
-60 MNMLSGNALSVGT
+60 MNMLSGGALSIGT
-73 LFALTIQPYINASII
+73 IFALTIQPYINASII

-118 ITRYVTVAIALL
+118 ITRYTTAVIALL
-130 QSFGYFQILRTAG
+130 QAFGYYKLLGGTTVVAN
-143 ALNGDVIADASKF
+143 NGFEEFLIAAS
-156 SWELFLVAA
+156 
-165 CIILTLVAGS
+165 IIISLVAGS
-175 MLVQWLGEA
+175 FLVMWMGES

-195 MILFASIVSRAPD
+195 MILFASIVSRAPE
-208 LLTFF
+208 LLSFF
-213 IGCFTGEE
+213 WNNIT
-221 GKNWFVSAQWWL
+221 SSTWWL
-233 AIIVFVL
+233 AVMVL
-240 AIAMFGLIVFMDSAE
+240 ILAVAMFGLIVFMDSAE
-255 RRVTI
+255 RRITI

-294 FAITSLPATIA
+294 FAITSLPATIG
-305 AFIPGENWFTTGVE
+305 AFFPDSGFAKFVNEW
-319 KYFGQTSAAYMILSF
+319 FGQTSIIYMVVGF

-401 ILQAIFGDS
+401 ILQAIFPSMGN
-410 LAGIALGGTSMMI
+410 IALGGTSMMI

-434 LEAQMIQRNMPS
+434 LEAQMIQRNMPG